1 MSKVTIY
8 DVAKEAGCSTAT
20 VSLVLQNSDKIKAS
34 THQRVLDAVEK
45 LGYLPNFAARSLSSK
60 FTNLLGLIVPNME
73 NPLFAHMIKGVEEY
87 ANSKGYGII
96 LGISD
101 LSLDKEM
108 FYMQMLQERRV
119 DGLLVFPTFVDEI
132 FERFICGKS
141 DESIPLVLCGSTG
154 VQEYPVSYVKCDN
167 RMGAY
172 MATDHLVTSGRRR
185 IGCLCAV
192 ADHRQAESRINGY
205 RDALM
210 FHGIERDDDLIRFC
224 TQDTEDIHRAAA
236 ALLREQR
243 VDAIFCLYD
252 YMSIAVMRAVMSA
265 GLRIPEDVAVMGYDN
280 IPVSQFLP
288 ISLSTIDTHG
298 QRVGSIAAELLIEKI
313 QTPGTPCRQ
322 IQLKPD
328 LIVRE
333 STALK
338 KE

>member
-34 THQRVLDAVEK
+34 TQQRVLDAVEK

-141 DESIPLVLCGSTG
+141 DESIPLVLCGR
-154 VQEYPVSYVKCDN
+154 C
-167 RMGAY
+167 
-172 MATDHLVTSGRRR
+172 TD
-185 IGCLCAV
+185 C
-192 ADHRQAESRINGY
+192 
-205 RDALM
+205 
-210 FHGIERDDDLIRFC
+210 
-224 TQDTEDIHRAAA
+224 
-236 ALLREQR
+236 
-243 VDAIFCLYD
+243 
-252 YMSIAVMRAVMSA
+252 
-265 GLRIPEDVAVMGYDN
+265 P
-280 IPVSQFLP
+280 
-288 ISLSTIDTHG
+288 
-298 QRVGSIAAELLIEKI
+298 
-313 QTPGTPCRQ
+313 
-322 IQLKPD
+322 
-328 LIVRE
+328 
-333 STALK
+333 
-338 KE
+338 

>member
-34 THQRVLDAVEK
+34 TQQRVLDAVEK

-172 MATDHLVTSGRRR
+172 MATDHLVTSAAGVS
-185 IGCLCAV
+185 GCLCAV

-205 RDALM
+205 RRRPDVSWD
-210 FHGIERDDDLIRFC
+210 ERDDDLIRFC

-265 GLRIPEDVAVMGYDN
+265 GCGSRRMWPSWATITFRFPSSCPSPCPPSIPMGSGWEASPPN
-280 IPVSQFLP
+280 
-288 ISLSTIDTHG
+288 
-298 QRVGSIAAELLIEKI
+298 
-313 QTPGTPCRQ
+313 C
-322 IQLKPD
+322 
-328 LIVRE
+328 
-333 STALK
+333 
-338 KE
+338 

>member
-34 THQRVLDAVEK
+34 TQQRVLDAVEK

-73 NPLFAHMIKGVEEY
+73 NPLFA
-87 ANSKGYGII
+87 I

-210 FHGIERDDDLIRFC
+210 FHGSGTTISSGSAPRTRRISTGPPLLSCGSSGWTRFSAC
-224 TQDTEDIHRAAA
+224 TI
-236 ALLREQR
+236 
-243 VDAIFCLYD
+243 I
-252 YMSIAVMRAVMSA
+252 
-265 GLRIPEDVAVMGYDN
+265 
-280 IPVSQFLP
+280 
-288 ISLSTIDTHG
+288 
-298 QRVGSIAAELLIEKI
+298 
-313 QTPGTPCRQ
+313 
-322 IQLKPD
+322 
-328 LIVRE
+328 
-333 STALK
+333 
-338 KE
+338 

>member
-34 THQRVLDAVEK
+34 TQQRVLDAVEK

-243 VDAIFCLYD
+243 VGASLCL
-252 YMSIAVMRAVMSA
+252 
-265 GLRIPEDVAVMGYDN
+265 
-280 IPVSQFLP
+280 
-288 ISLSTIDTHG
+288 
-298 QRVGSIAAELLIEKI
+298 
-313 QTPGTPCRQ
+313 
-322 IQLKPD
+322 
-328 LIVRE
+328 
-333 STALK
+333 
-338 KE
+338 

>member
-34 THQRVLDAVEK
+34 TQQRVLDAVEK

-210 FHGIERDDDLIRFC
+210 FHGIERDDDLIPVLHPGHGGYPPGRRCSPAGAAGGRDFLPVRLY
-224 TQDTEDIHRAAA
+224 EHRRHARCDERGAADPGGCG
-236 ALLREQR
+236 RH
-243 VDAIFCLYD
+243 
-252 YMSIAVMRAVMSA
+252 
-265 GLRIPEDVAVMGYDN
+265 GLR
-280 IPVSQFLP
+280 
-288 ISLSTIDTHG
+288 
-298 QRVGSIAAELLIEKI
+298 
-313 QTPGTPCRQ
+313 
-322 IQLKPD
+322 
-328 LIVRE
+328 
-333 STALK
+333 
-338 KE
+338 